1 MSGVLD
7 SETAAGHLAAL
18 RQNAQEVGLLRKA
31 KGTLAPTA
39 RARAVADRPREL
51 VASVLE
57 RLPLGKGFE
66 AQAGWFLFLGLA
78 AGESG
83 QTLDTGMAQMLTDLG
98 WSTHSSS
105 GLSASDARRGAR
117 STFDALESMAGGH
130 RATDPRSSPDWPE
143 PPCWASPTPCESAD
157 PCRQPPGRHEGV
169 RRSAEASHWANL
181 PLSAA

>member
-1 MSGVLD
+1 
-7 SETAAGHLAAL
+7 
-18 RQNAQEVGLLRKA
+18 
-31 KGTLAPTA
+31 LAPTA

-66 AQAGWFLFLGLA
+66 AQAGWFLLLGLA

-83 QTLDTGMAQMLTDLG
+83 QTLDTGVAQMLTDLG

-117 STFDALESMAGGH
+117 STLDALESMTGGH
-130 RATDPRSSPDWPE
+130 RATDPALVTRL
-143 PPCWASPTPCESAD
+143 ARTTLL
-157 PCRQPPGRHEGV
+157 GV
-169 RRSAEASHWANL
+169 TNTL
-181 PLSAA
+181 